1 MTTTTEWGVRHRT
14 SVDKDTHV
22 DPKPDEAGARRF
34 HHALLWNGNADA
46 EVVTRTGDS
55 PWQPAGTEEVSRG

>member
-14 SVDKDTHV
+14 SVDKVTHV

-34 HHALLWNGNADA
+34 HHALLYNGHAEA
-46 EVVTRTGDS
+46 EVVTRISGGT
-55 PWQPAGTEEVSRG
+55 WQPAGEAPHA